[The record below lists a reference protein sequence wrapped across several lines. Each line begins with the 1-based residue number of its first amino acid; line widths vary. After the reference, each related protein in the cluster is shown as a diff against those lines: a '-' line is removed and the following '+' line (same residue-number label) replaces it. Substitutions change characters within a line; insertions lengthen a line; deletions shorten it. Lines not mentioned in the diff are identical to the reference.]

1 MQQKLF
7 AQGNPCH
14 MKSPQAFE
22 VVRASAGSG
31 KTYRLVSRYLACC
44 LVHDE
49 PRAFRHILALTF
61 TNKAAW
67 EMKERILRDLARI
80 GSGDK
85 KADGLVEELEAQT
98 NLPALTLRA
107 RARAMRSTMLHRYG
121 DMAVMTLDSFTNR
134 LVKSF
139 ARDLALD
146 QDYRIELDQ
155 DRIVEEAVANVLD
168 RVGAP
173 GQEEFTEMLKGFARL
188 QVEEE
193 KDSRIRHP
201 LTTYGRE
208 VLKEG
213 MRSALEALSD
223 FKASDFRKMSK
234 DLRDEVRAVE
244 AILKSVA
251 AKATA
256 AIDRE
261 GLTDK
266 DVVRGTLF
274 KWIRKQRQGQA
285 TAPSAALQA
294 MFDEG
299 VFTSKNAPDATVA
312 AVGRML
318 PEAEAVR
325 AQVARMTPGSAPGEA
340 YLLRKRL
347 VHKIDLVGTLAAIA
361 EEMEDVQASRNVRT
375 FHALHERIARV
386 VRHNP
391 VPFLFERMGS
401 RFRHVFIDEFQDTSV
416 TQWQNLIP
424 LVDHVLSERNRALV
438 VGDSKQAIYRW
449 RNGDHRQLLEL
460 PNIVDDDEGAFA
472 DAARTF
478 HDALDDQLLE
488 ANWRSG
494 SAIVAWNG
502 AFFEAVRRRLP
513 GELAKVYEGH
523 TQVPQQDF
531 EGQIHIEA
539 VCDKDRATRE
549 QLLNTALEARI
560 RHHEEAGFRR
570 SEMAILVRTNKQG
583 AHIAQHL
590 LDVGITP
597 QTEDSLHLGRHPGA
611 LAVVALT
618 RWVVDP
624 SEDRHATA
632 WLQCMAALSP
642 GRIDESAVL
651 DRHVSWRQN
660 DEGRRFAS
668 LDALGMLK
676 DLFPDLHPLE
686 RANGP
691 LVAWVGHACQTLGL
705 TGRFDAYAE
714 ALMEMAREVTGTED
728 GGLRGF
734 LRVWD
739 RTGSR
744 RSIVASGGEDAVQIM
759 TVHKAKGLA
768 FPVTILVAGTNV
780 AREVKGHLPVVLD
793 PATGLDVP
801 AALLRVSD
809 MKDTALDGRAEAELD
824 AALLD
829 QINIVYVG
837 MTRPIAR
844 LDVLAETA
852 KLDFDR
858 EAPAQVGQWVL
869 ACAEDVADTRFE
881 STGDCIARG
890 AGGGLP
896 ERTAGSGVPTDA
908 LTTHLHLGEEVTQ
921 QVALAKGSHAS
932 VHPDGMDESALG
944 TAVHSLLA
952 EVNSTDTWPAVRAKF
967 AAGWALSTRDRD
979 KLLSWADAVLDR
991 PESARFFQPGLR
1003 VECEPE
1009 WTDGVELYRPDR
1021 VVFDGQSW
1029 HIVDFKSGGQ
1039 DRAKH
1044 IAQVQSYMQVLA
1056 GLEDAPIRGWLL
1068 YLEPWSL
1075 EEVPAPSA
1083 PLIFTT

>member
-1 MQQKLF
+1 
-7 AQGNPCH
+7 
-14 MKSPQAFE
+14 
-22 VVRASAGSG
+22 
-31 KTYRLVSRYLACC
+31 
-44 LVHDE
+44 
-49 PRAFRHILALTF
+49 
-61 TNKAAW
+61 
-67 EMKERILRDLARI
+67 
-80 GSGDK
+80 
-85 KADGLVEELEAQT
+85 
-98 NLPALTLRA
+98 
-107 RARAMRSTMLHRYG
+107 
-121 DMAVMTLDSFTNR
+121 
-134 LVKSF
+134 
-139 ARDLALD
+139 
-146 QDYRIELDQ
+146 
-155 DRIVEEAVANVLD
+155 
-168 RVGAP
+168 
-173 GQEEFTEMLKGFARL
+173 
-188 QVEEE
+188 
-193 KDSRIRHP
+193 
-201 LTTYGRE
+201 
-208 VLKEG
+208 
-213 MRSALEALSD
+213 
-223 FKASDFRKMSK
+223 
-234 DLRDEVRAVE
+234 
-244 AILKSVA
+244 
-251 AKATA
+251 
-256 AIDRE
+256 
-261 GLTDK
+261 
-266 DVVRGTLF
+266 
-274 KWIRKQRQGQA
+274 
-285 TAPSAALQA
+285 
-294 MFDEG
+294 
-299 VFTSKNAPDATVA
+299 
-312 AVGRML
+312 
-318 PEAEAVR
+318 
-325 AQVARMTPGSAPGEA
+325 
-340 YLLRKRL
+340 
-347 VHKIDLVGTLAAIA
+347 
-361 EEMEDVQASRNVRT
+361 
-375 FHALHERIARV
+375 
-386 VRHNP
+386 
-391 VPFLFERMGS
+391 
-401 RFRHVFIDEFQDTSV
+401 
-416 TQWQNLIP
+416 
-424 LVDHVLSERNRALV
+424 
-438 VGDSKQAIYRW
+438 
-449 RNGDHRQLLEL
+449 
-460 PNIVDDDEGAFA
+460 
-472 DAARTF
+472 
-478 HDALDDQLLE
+478 
-488 ANWRSG
+488 
-494 SAIVAWNG
+494 
-502 AFFEAVRRRLP
+502 
-513 GELAKVYEGH
+513 
-523 TQVPQQDF
+523 
-531 EGQIHIEA
+531 
-539 VCDKDRATRE
+539 
-549 QLLNTALEARI
+549 
-560 RHHEEAGFRR
+560 
-570 SEMAILVRTNKQG
+570 
-583 AHIAQHL
+583 QHL

-890 AGGGLP
+890 VGGGLP
-896 ERTAGSGVPTDA
+896 ERTAGSDVPTDA

-1009 WTDGVELYRPDR
+1009 WTDGVELYRP
-1021 VVFDGQSW
+1021 
-1029 HIVDFKSGGQ
+1029 
-1039 DRAKH
+1039 
-1044 IAQVQSYMQVLA
+1044 
-1056 GLEDAPIRGWLL
+1056 
-1068 YLEPWSL
+1068 
-1075 EEVPAPSA
+1075 
-1083 PLIFTT
+1083 

>member
-1 MQQKLF
+1 MYDDHGQAPQ
-7 AQGNPCH
+7 
-14 MKSPQAFE
+14 QAFE
-22 VVRASAGSG
+22 
-31 KTYRLVSRYLACC
+31 
-44 LVHDE
+44 
-49 PRAFRHILALTF
+49 
-61 TNKAAW
+61 
-67 EMKERILRDLARI
+67 
-80 GSGDK
+80 
-85 KADGLVEELEAQT
+85 
-98 NLPALTLRA
+98 
-107 RARAMRSTMLHRYG
+107 
-121 DMAVMTLDSFTNR
+121 
-134 LVKSF
+134 
-139 ARDLALD
+139 
-146 QDYRIELDQ
+146 
-155 DRIVEEAVANVLD
+155 
-168 RVGAP
+168 
-173 GQEEFTEMLKGFARL
+173 GQ
-188 QVEEE
+188 V
-193 KDSRIRHP
+193 
-201 LTTYGRE
+201 
-208 VLKEG
+208 
-213 MRSALEALSD
+213 
-223 FKASDFRKMSK
+223 
-234 DLRDEVRAVE
+234 
-244 AILKSVA
+244 
-251 AKATA
+251 
-256 AIDRE
+256 
-261 GLTDK
+261 
-266 DVVRGTLF
+266 
-274 KWIRKQRQGQA
+274 
-285 TAPSAALQA
+285 
-294 MFDEG
+294 
-299 VFTSKNAPDATVA
+299 
-312 AVGRML
+312 
-318 PEAEAVR
+318 
-325 AQVARMTPGSAPGEA
+325 
-340 YLLRKRL
+340 
-347 VHKIDLVGTLAAIA
+347 
-361 EEMEDVQASRNVRT
+361 
-375 FHALHERIARV
+375 
-386 VRHNP
+386 
-391 VPFLFERMGS
+391 
-401 RFRHVFIDEFQDTSV
+401 
-416 TQWQNLIP
+416 
-424 LVDHVLSERNRALV
+424 
-438 VGDSKQAIYRW
+438 
-449 RNGDHRQLLEL
+449 
-460 PNIVDDDEGAFA
+460 
-472 DAARTF
+472 
-478 HDALDDQLLE
+478 
-488 ANWRSG
+488 
-494 SAIVAWNG
+494 
-502 AFFEAVRRRLP
+502 
-513 GELAKVYEGH
+513 
-523 TQVPQQDF
+523 
-531 EGQIHIEA
+531 HIEA

-549 QLLNTALEARI
+549 QLLHEALEARI

-570 SEMAILVRTNKQG
+570 SEMAILIRTNKQG
-583 AHIAQHL
+583 ALIAQHL
-590 LDVGITP
+590 LDAGITP

-624 SEDRHATA
+624 SEDRHATS
-632 WLQCMAALSP
+632 WLQCMAALFP
-642 GRIDESAVL
+642 DRIDESSVL

-660 DEGRRFAS
+660 GEGRRFAS
-668 LDALGMLK
+668 LDALGMLN

-691 LVAWVGHACQTLGL
+691 LVAWLGHACQTLGL

-852 KLDFDR
+852 KLDFER

-881 STGDCIARG
+881 STGDCISRG

-896 ERTAGSGVPTDA
+896 ERTASSDVPTDV
-908 LTTHLHLGEEVTQ
+908 LTTNLHLGEEVTQ

-967 AAGWALSTRDRD
+967 AAGWALSAQDRD
-979 KLLSWADAVLDR
+979 KLLSWADAVIDR

-1003 VECEPE
+1003 VEREPE
-1009 WTDGVELYRPDR
+1009 WTDGVELFRPDR

-1056 GLEDAPIRGWLL
+1056 GLEQAPIRGWLL

>member
-1 MQQKLF
+1 
-7 AQGNPCH
+7 
-14 MKSPQAFE
+14 MKSLKAFE

-49 PRAFRHILALTF
+49 PRSFRHILALTF

-80 GSGDK
+80 GVGDER
-85 KADGLVEELEAQT
+85 ADGLVEELAAQT
-98 NLPALTLRA
+98 DLPALTLRA
-107 RARAMRSTMLHRYG
+107 RARTMRSTMLHRYG

-213 MRSALEALSD
+213 MRTSLEALGD
-223 FKASDFRKMSK
+223 LKAADFRKMSK

-244 AILKSVA
+244 ATLKAEAS
-251 AKATA
+251 KATA

-261 GLTDK
+261 GLADK

-285 TAPSAALQA
+285 EAPSAALQA

-299 VFTSKNAPDATVA
+299 VFTSKKAPEATVE
-312 AVGRML
+312 AVARML

-325 AQVARMTPGSAPGEA
+325 AQVAHMTPGTPQGAA

-361 EEMEDVQASRNVRT
+361 EEMEDVQANRNVRT

-449 RNGDHRQLLEL
+449 RNGDYRQLLEL

-478 HDALDDQLLE
+478 HHALDDQLLD

-494 SAIVAWNG
+494 SAIVQWNG
-502 AFFEAVRRRLP
+502 AFFDAVQSRLP
-513 GELAKVYEGH
+513 EGLAKVYKDH
-523 TQVPQQDF
+523 RQAPRQNF
-531 EGQIHIEA
+531 EGQVHVEA
-539 VCDKDRATRE
+539 VCDKDRVCRE
-549 QLLNTALEARI
+549 QLLHAALEARI
-560 RHHEEAGFRR
+560 RCHEGAGFRR
-570 SEMAILVRTNKQG
+570 AEMAILVRTNKQG

-618 RWVVDP
+618 RWVADP
-624 SEDRHATA
+624 SEDRHATT
-632 WLQCMAALSP
+632 WLQSMAALFP
-642 GRIDESAVL
+642 ERIDESEVL
-651 DRHVSWRQN
+651 DRHVSWHVN
-660 DEGRRFAS
+660 DKGRRFAS

-676 DLFPDLHPLE
+676 DLFPDLHPLQ

-691 LVAWVGHACQTLGL
+691 LVAWLGHACQTLGL

-728 GGLRGF
+728 GGIRGF
-734 LRVWD
+734 LRAWD
-739 RTGSR
+739 RTGNR
-744 RSIVASGGEDAVQIM
+744 RSIVASGGEEAVQIM

-809 MKDTALDGRAEAELD
+809 MKDTALDAKAEAELD

-858 EAPAQVGQWVL
+858 STPTQVGQWVL
-869 ACAEDVADTRFE
+869 ACAEDVTETSFE
-881 STGDCIARG
+881 STGDAVTRG

-896 ERTAGSGVPTDA
+896 ERALESDMPTPA
-908 LTTHLHLGEEVTQ
+908 LTTNLHLGEEVTQ

-932 VHPDGMDESALG
+932 VHPDGMDELALG

-952 EVNSTDTWPAVRAKF
+952 EVKSIDEWPAIRAKF
-967 AAGWALSTRDRD
+967 AAGWALSSTDRD
-979 KLLSWADAVLDR
+979 TLLGWADEVLNR
-991 PESARFFQPGLR
+991 SESARFFLPGLR

-1009 WTDGVELYRPDR
+1009 WTDGLELYRPDR
-1021 VVFDGQSW
+1021 VVFDGQYW

-1039 DRAKH
+1039 DKPKH
-1044 IAQVQSYMQVLA
+1044 MAQVQSYMKVLA

-1075 EEVPAPSA
+1075 EEVPSPLA
-1083 PLIFTT
+1083 PLIFTS

>member
-1 MQQKLF
+1 
-7 AQGNPCH
+7 

-213 MRSALEALSD
+213 MRSALEALGD
-223 FKASDFRKMSK
+223 LKAADFRKMSK

-244 AILKSVA
+244 SILKAEA
-251 AKATA
+251 AKAVA

-299 VFTSKNAPDATVA
+299 VFTSKKAPDDTVA

-318 PEAEAVR
+318 PEAEALRV
-325 AQVARMTPGSAPGEA
+325 QVANMTPGTAKGEA

-460 PNIVDDDEGAFA
+460 PNIVDDDDGAFA

-478 HDALDDQLLE
+478 HDALDNQLLD
-488 ANWRSG
+488 ANWRKWFRHCG
-494 SAIVAWNG
+494 MERGVFRRRAAQVAG
-502 AFFEAVRRRLP
+502 GFGQGVRRP
-513 GELAKVYEGH
+513 W
-523 TQVPQQDF
+523 
-531 EGQIHIEA
+531 
-539 VCDKDRATRE
+539 
-549 QLLNTALEARI
+549 
-560 RHHEEAGFRR
+560 
-570 SEMAILVRTNKQG
+570 
-583 AHIAQHL
+583 
-590 LDVGITP
+590 
-597 QTEDSLHLGRHPGA
+597 PGA
-611 LAVVALT
+611 
-618 RWVVDP
+618 
-624 SEDRHATA
+624 AT
-632 WLQCMAALSP
+632 
-642 GRIDESAVL
+642 
-651 DRHVSWRQN
+651 
-660 DEGRRFAS
+660 
-668 LDALGMLK
+668 
-676 DLFPDLHPLE
+676 
-686 RANGP
+686 
-691 LVAWVGHACQTLGL
+691 
-705 TGRFDAYAE
+705 
-714 ALMEMAREVTGTED
+714 
-728 GGLRGF
+728 
-734 LRVWD
+734 
-739 RTGSR
+739 
-744 RSIVASGGEDAVQIM
+744 
-759 TVHKAKGLA
+759 
-768 FPVTILVAGTNV
+768 
-780 AREVKGHLPVVLD
+780 
-793 PATGLDVP
+793 
-801 AALLRVSD
+801 
-809 MKDTALDGRAEAELD
+809 
-824 AALLD
+824 
-829 QINIVYVG
+829 
-837 MTRPIAR
+837 
-844 LDVLAETA
+844 
-852 KLDFDR
+852 
-858 EAPAQVGQWVL
+858 
-869 ACAEDVADTRFE
+869 
-881 STGDCIARG
+881 
-890 AGGGLP
+890 
-896 ERTAGSGVPTDA
+896 
-908 LTTHLHLGEEVTQ
+908 
-921 QVALAKGSHAS
+921 S
-932 VHPDGMDESALG
+932 V
-944 TAVHSLLA
+944 
-952 EVNSTDTWPAVRAKF
+952 
-967 AAGWALSTRDRD
+967 
-979 KLLSWADAVLDR
+979 
-991 PESARFFQPGLR
+991 
-1003 VECEPE
+1003 
-1009 WTDGVELYRPDR
+1009 
-1021 VVFDGQSW
+1021 
-1029 HIVDFKSGGQ
+1029 
-1039 DRAKH
+1039 
-1044 IAQVQSYMQVLA
+1044 
-1056 GLEDAPIRGWLL
+1056 
-1068 YLEPWSL
+1068 
-1075 EEVPAPSA
+1075 
-1083 PLIFTT
+1083 

>member
-1 MQQKLF
+1 M
-7 AQGNPCH
+7 
-14 MKSPQAFE
+14 
-22 VVRASAGSG
+22 
-31 KTYRLVSRYLACC
+31 
-44 LVHDE
+44 
-49 PRAFRHILALTF
+49 
-61 TNKAAW
+61 
-67 EMKERILRDLARI
+67 
-80 GSGDK
+80 
-85 KADGLVEELEAQT
+85 
-98 NLPALTLRA
+98 
-107 RARAMRSTMLHRYG
+107 
-121 DMAVMTLDSFTNR
+121 
-134 LVKSF
+134 
-139 ARDLALD
+139 
-146 QDYRIELDQ
+146 
-155 DRIVEEAVANVLD
+155 
-168 RVGAP
+168 
-173 GQEEFTEMLKGFARL
+173 
-188 QVEEE
+188 
-193 KDSRIRHP
+193 
-201 LTTYGRE
+201 
-208 VLKEG
+208 
-213 MRSALEALSD
+213 
-223 FKASDFRKMSK
+223 
-234 DLRDEVRAVE
+234 
-244 AILKSVA
+244 
-251 AKATA
+251 
-256 AIDRE
+256 
-261 GLTDK
+261 
-266 DVVRGTLF
+266 
-274 KWIRKQRQGQA
+274 
-285 TAPSAALQA
+285 
-294 MFDEG
+294 
-299 VFTSKNAPDATVA
+299 
-312 AVGRML
+312 
-318 PEAEAVR
+318 
-325 AQVARMTPGSAPGEA
+325 
-340 YLLRKRL
+340 
-347 VHKIDLVGTLAAIA
+347 
-361 EEMEDVQASRNVRT
+361 
-375 FHALHERIARV
+375 
-386 VRHNP
+386 
-391 VPFLFERMGS
+391 
-401 RFRHVFIDEFQDTSV
+401 
-416 TQWQNLIP
+416 
-424 LVDHVLSERNRALV
+424 
-438 VGDSKQAIYRW
+438 
-449 RNGDHRQLLEL
+449 
-460 PNIVDDDEGAFA
+460 
-472 DAARTF
+472 
-478 HDALDDQLLE
+478 
-488 ANWRSG
+488 
-494 SAIVAWNG
+494 
-502 AFFEAVRRRLP
+502 
-513 GELAKVYEGH
+513 
-523 TQVPQQDF
+523 
-531 EGQIHIEA
+531 
-539 VCDKDRATRE
+539 CDKDRATRE

-739 RTGSR
+739 RTGNR
-744 RSIVASGGEDAVQIM
+744 RSIVASGGEEAVQIM

-809 MKDTALDGRAEAELD
+809 MKDTALDGKAEAELD

-890 AGGGLP
+890 VGGGLP
-896 ERTAGSGVPTDA
+896 ERTAGSDVPTDV

-967 AAGWALSTRDRD
+967 AAGWALSDEDRD
-979 KLLSWADAVLDR
+979 KLLSWADAVIDR
-991 PESARFFQPGLR
+991 PESARFSSLDSGSSASPSGPTVWSCTAQIAWCSTANPGTSSTSSRAGKTEPSTSRKCSRTCKCWRAWNKPQSAVGSCTLNLGPSKRCRLPRHPLSSPRDEHLFFRFSPLFVVCLCGVDACRQLDRPRPNRGQRIPGPRHGRFSSADPRLGLR
-1003 VECEPE
+1003 ARH
-1009 WTDGVELYRPDR
+1009 GLARPR
-1021 VVFDGQSW
+1021 MEQ
-1029 HIVDFKSGGQ
+1029 
-1039 DRAKH
+1039 R
-1044 IAQVQSYMQVLA
+1044 
-1056 GLEDAPIRGWLL
+1056 PR
-1068 YLEPWSL
+1068 PR
-1075 EEVPAPSA
+1075 
-1083 PLIFTT
+1083 